1 MNSLFITVY
10 FLFGFLLI
18 YSSLI
23 KSLNI
28 EPITTQKLFYVRVIT
43 CLAHNDIQP
52 NPLKGAPSAE
62 RRGRCPLA

>member
-1 MNSLFITVY
+1 MNCLFIALH

-28 EPITTQKLFYVRVIT
+28 EPITTQKRFYVRVIT

-52 NPLKGAPSAE
+52 PVLPN
-62 RRGRCPLA
+62 CY